1 MTEKLTQYQ
10 IDPDRVP
17 RHVAIIMDGNGR
29 WAKQKGHMRI
39 FGHRHGV
46 KAVRSAIESAAE
58 LGVKYLT
65 MYAFSTENWTRPQQ
79 EVNALMELLVST
91 IQDELPTLMK
101 NGIRLETIGNI
112 EQLPKKCQEQ
122 LRATK
127 EKTSAN
133 DRLTLILAL
142 SYSGRWDIIE
152 AVKRLAT
159 MVKEGEMEAASITDD
174 ELNAQLSTSK
184 YPHPDLL
191 IRSSGEQRIS
201 NFLMWEIAYSE
212 LYFTP
217 VLWPDF
223 TKDDFYKAI
232 VEYQG
237 RERRFGKTSEQIA

>member
-1 MTEKLTQYQ
+1 LTDRIAQYQ
-10 IDPDRVP
+10 IDLQRIPQ
-17 RHVAIIMDGNGR
+17 HVAVIMDGNGR

-46 KAVRSAIESAAE
+46 KAVRAAIEAGAE

-79 EVNALMELLVST
+79 EVSALMELLVST
-91 IQDELPTLMK
+91 IEDELPTLMK

-112 EQLPKKCQEQ
+112 EQLPAKCQVQ
-122 LRATK
+122 LTK
-127 EKTSAN
+127 TKAKTAEN
-133 DRLTLILAL
+133 DRLTLVLAL

-152 AVKRLAT
+152 AVKKVSKL
-159 MVKEGEMEAASITDD
+159 VEEGVLKSEDID
-174 ELNAQLSTSK
+174 ESVLNKALSTAQ

-212 LYFTP
+212 LYFSP

-223 TKDDFYKAI
+223 TKDDFYRAI
-232 VEYQG
+232 VDYQG

>member
-1 MTEKLTQYQ
+1 LSDSLSQYQ
-10 IDPDRVP
+10 IDQQRVP
-17 RHVAIIMDGNGR
+17 QHVAIIMDGNGR
-29 WAKQKGHMRI
+29 WAKQKGHIRI

-46 KAVRSAIESAAE
+46 KAVRAAIEAGAE

-79 EVNALMELLVST
+79 EVSALMELLVST
-91 IQDELPTLMK
+91 IEDELPTLMK

-112 EQLPKKCQEQ
+112 QQLPAKCQEQ
-122 LRATK
+122 LKKTK
-127 EKTSAN
+127 AKTAGN
-133 DRLTLILAL
+133 DRLTLVLAL

-152 AVKRLAT
+152 AVKKVAQQ
-159 MVKEGEMEAASITDD
+159 VEDGELKASEID
-174 ELNAQLSTSK
+174 EESLNRALSTAE

-223 TKDDFYKAI
+223 TKDDFYRAI
-232 VEYQG
+232 VDYQS

>member
-1 MTEKLTQYQ
+1 MTERISQYQ
-10 IDPDRVP
+10 IDPTRVP

-46 KAVRSAIESAAE
+46 KAVRGAIESGAE

-91 IQDELPTLMK
+91 IEDELPTLMK

-112 EQLPKKCQEQ
+112 AQLPEKCQAQ
-122 LRATK
+122 LRKTK
-127 EKTSAN
+127 EKTAGN
-133 DRLTLILAL
+133 DQLTLILAL
-142 SYSGRWDIIE
+142 SYSGRWDIAE
-152 AVKRLAT
+152 AVKSLAQS
-159 MVKEGEMEAASITDD
+159 VKDGVIEPNAITEDMISD
-174 ELNAQLSTSK
+174 ALSTAA

-223 TKDDFYKAI
+223 SKDDFYRAI

>member
-1 MTEKLTQYQ
+1 
-10 IDPDRVP
+10 
-17 RHVAIIMDGNGR
+17 
-29 WAKQKGHMRI
+29 MRI
-39 FGHRHGV
+39 FGHRNGV
-46 KAVRSAIESAAE
+46 KAVRASIEAGAE

-79 EVNALMELLVST
+79 EVHALMELLVST
-91 IQDELPTLMK
+91 IEDELPTLMK

-112 EQLPKKCQEQ
+112 AQLPEKCQKQ
-122 LRATK
+122 L
-127 EKTSAN
+127 EKTKTKTAAN
-133 DRLTLILAL
+133 DRLTLVLAL
-142 SYSGRWDIIE
+142 SYSSRWDIIE
-152 AVKRLAT
+152 AVKKVAQSVEQGSL
-159 MVKEGEMEAASITDD
+159 KSD
-174 ELNAQLSTSK
+174 EIDETVLNKALSTAK

-223 TKDDFYKAI
+223 TKDDFYRAI
-232 VEYQG
+232 VDYQG

>member
-1 MTEKLTQYQ
+1 LSDSLSQYQ
-10 IDPDRVP
+10 IDQQRVP
-17 RHVAIIMDGNGR
+17 QHVAIIMDGNGR

-46 KAVRSAIESAAE
+46 KAVRAAIEAGAE

-79 EVNALMELLVST
+79 EVSALMELLVST
-91 IQDELPTLMK
+91 IEDELPTLMK

-112 EQLPKKCQEQ
+112 QQLPAKCQEQ
-122 LRATK
+122 LKKTK
-127 EKTSAN
+127 AKTAGN
-133 DRLTLILAL
+133 DRLTLVLAL

-152 AVKRLAT
+152 AVKKVAQQ
-159 MVKEGEMEAASITDD
+159 VEDGELKASEID
-174 ELNAQLSTSK
+174 EESLNRALSTAE

-223 TKDDFYKAI
+223 TKDDFYRAI
-232 VEYQG
+232 VDYQS

>member
-1 MTEKLTQYQ
+1 LSDSLSQYQ
-10 IDPDRVP
+10 IDQQRVP
-17 RHVAIIMDGNGR
+17 QHVAIIMDGNGR

-46 KAVRSAIESAAE
+46 KAVRAAIEAGAE

-65 MYAFSTENWTRPQQ
+65 LYAFSTENWTRPQQ
-79 EVNALMELLVST
+79 EVSALMELLVST
-91 IQDELPTLMK
+91 IEDELPTLMK

-112 EQLPKKCQEQ
+112 QQLPAKCQEQ
-122 LRATK
+122 LKKTK
-127 EKTSAN
+127 AKTAGN
-133 DRLTLILAL
+133 DRLTLVLAL

-152 AVKRLAT
+152 AVKKVAQQ
-159 MVKEGEMEAASITDD
+159 VEDGELKASEID
-174 ELNAQLSTSK
+174 EESLNRALSTAE

-223 TKDDFYKAI
+223 TKDDFYRAI
-232 VEYQG
+232 VDYQS

>member
-1 MTEKLTQYQ
+1 MTDRIAQYQ
-10 IDPDRVP
+10 IDLQRVP
-17 RHVAIIMDGNGR
+17 QHVAIIMDGNGR
-29 WAKQKGHMRI
+29 WAKKKGYMRI

-46 KAVRSAIESAAE
+46 KSVSATIEAGVE

-79 EVNALMELLVST
+79 EVTALMELLVST
-91 IQDELPTLMK
+91 IEDELPTLMK

-112 EQLPKKCQEQ
+112 EQLPVKCQDQ
-122 LRATK
+122 LLKTK
-127 EKTSAN
+127 AKTAAN

-152 AVKRLAT
+152 AVKKVAKSVESGTLKA
-159 MVKEGEMEAASITDD
+159 D
-174 ELNAQLSTSK
+174 EIDEDVLNKALSTAQ

-223 TKDDFYKAI
+223 TKDDFYRAI
-232 VEYQG
+232 VDYQG

>member
-1 MTEKLTQYQ
+1 MSDSLSQYQ
-10 IDPDRVP
+10 IDPQRVP
-17 RHVAIIMDGNGR
+17 QHVAIIMDGNGR

-46 KAVRSAIESAAE
+46 KAVRAAIEAGAE

-79 EVNALMELLVST
+79 EVSALMELLVST
-91 IQDELPTLMK
+91 IEDELPTLMK

-112 EQLPKKCQEQ
+112 QQLPAKCQEQ
-122 LRATK
+122 LKKTK
-127 EKTSAN
+127 AKTAGN
-133 DRLTLILAL
+133 DRLTLVLAL

-152 AVKRLAT
+152 AVKKVAQQ
-159 MVKEGEMEAASITDD
+159 VEDGELKASEID
-174 ELNAQLSTSK
+174 EQSLNRALSTAE

-223 TKDDFYKAI
+223 TKDDFYRAI
-232 VEYQG
+232 VDYQS

>member
-1 MTEKLTQYQ
+1 MTEKISQYQ
-10 IDPDRVP
+10 IDPQRIP
-17 RHVAIIMDGNGR
+17 QHVAIIMDGNGR

-39 FGHRHGV
+39 FGHRNGV
-46 KAVRSAIESAAE
+46 KAVRAAIEAGAE

-91 IQDELPTLMK
+91 IEDELPTLMK

-112 EQLPKKCQEQ
+112 AQLPEKCQKQ
-122 LRATK
+122 L
-127 EKTSAN
+127 EKTKTKTAAN
-133 DRLTLILAL
+133 DRLTLVLAL
-142 SYSGRWDIIE
+142 SYSSRWDIIE
-152 AVKRLAT
+152 AVKKVAQSVEQGSLR
-159 MVKEGEMEAASITDD
+159 SD
-174 ELNAQLSTSK
+174 EIDETVLNQALSTAQ

-223 TKDDFYKAI
+223 TKDDFYRAI
-232 VEYQG
+232 VDYQG

>member
-1 MTEKLTQYQ
+1 MTDRIAQYQ
-10 IDPDRVP
+10 IDLQRVP
-17 RHVAIIMDGNGR
+17 QHVAIIMDGNGR

-46 KAVRSAIESAAE
+46 KAVRAAIEAGAE

-79 EVNALMELLVST
+79 EVTALMELLVST
-91 IQDELPTLMK
+91 IEDELPTLMK

-112 EQLPKKCQEQ
+112 GQLPVKCQDQ
-122 LRATK
+122 LTK
-127 EKTSAN
+127 TKAKTSAN

-152 AVKRLAT
+152 AVKKVAKSVESGTLKA
-159 MVKEGEMEAASITDD
+159 D
-174 ELNAQLSTSK
+174 EIDEDVLNKALSTAQ

-223 TKDDFYKAI
+223 TKDDFYRAI
-232 VEYQG
+232 VDYQG

>member
-1 MTEKLTQYQ
+1 
-10 IDPDRVP
+10 
-17 RHVAIIMDGNGR
+17 
-29 WAKQKGHMRI
+29 
-39 FGHRHGV
+39 
-46 KAVRSAIESAAE
+46 
-58 LGVKYLT
+58 

-91 IQDELPTLMK
+91 IEDELPTLMK

-112 EQLPKKCQEQ
+112 AQLPEKCQKQ
-122 LRATK
+122 L
-127 EKTSAN
+127 EKTKTKTAAN
-133 DRLTLILAL
+133 DRLTLVLAL
-142 SYSGRWDIIE
+142 SYSSRWDIIE
-152 AVKRLAT
+152 AVKKVAQSVEQGSL
-159 MVKEGEMEAASITDD
+159 KSD
-174 ELNAQLSTSK
+174 EIDETVLNKALSTAK

-223 TKDDFYKAI
+223 TKDDFYRAI
-232 VEYQG
+232 VDYQG

>member
-1 MTEKLTQYQ
+1 MTERIAQYQ
-10 IDPDRVP
+10 IDLQRVP
-17 RHVAIIMDGNGR
+17 QHVAIIMDGNGR

-46 KAVRSAIESAAE
+46 KAVRAAIEAGAE

-79 EVNALMELLVST
+79 EVTALMELLVST
-91 IQDELPTLMK
+91 IEDELPTFMK

-112 EQLPKKCQEQ
+112 EKLPKKCQDQ
-122 LRATK
+122 LFKTK
-127 EKTSAN
+127 AKTAQN

-152 AVKRLAT
+152 AVKRVSQA
-159 MVKEGEMEAASITDD
+159 VEKGELKSESIT
-174 ELNAQLSTSK
+174 ESTLNAALSTAE

-223 TKDDFYKAI
+223 SKDDFYRAI
-232 VEYQG
+232 VDYQG

>member
-1 MTEKLTQYQ
+1 MTEKISQYQ
-10 IDPDRVP
+10 IDPQRIP
-17 RHVAIIMDGNGR
+17 QHVAIIMDGNGR

-39 FGHRHGV
+39 FGHRNGV
-46 KAVRSAIESAAE
+46 KAVRAAIEAGAE

-91 IQDELPTLMK
+91 IEDELPNLMK

-112 EQLPKKCQEQ
+112 TQLPEKCQKQ
-122 LRATK
+122 L
-127 EKTSAN
+127 EKTKTKTAAN
-133 DRLTLILAL
+133 DRLTLVLAL
-142 SYSGRWDIIE
+142 SYSSRWDIIE
-152 AVKRLAT
+152 AVKKMAQSVEQGSLRSDEIDETVLN
-159 MVKEGEMEAASITDD
+159 EA
-174 ELNAQLSTSK
+174 LSTAK

-212 LYFTP
+212 LYFTS

-223 TKDDFYKAI
+223 TKDDFYRAI
-232 VEYQG
+232 VDYQG
-237 RERRFGKTSEQIA
+237 RERRFGKTSEQIT

>member
-1 MTEKLTQYQ
+1 MTEKISQYQ
-10 IDPDRVP
+10 IDPQRIP
-17 RHVAIIMDGNGR
+17 QHVAIIMDGNGR

-39 FGHRHGV
+39 FGHRNGV
-46 KAVRSAIESAAE
+46 KAVRASIEAGAE

-91 IQDELPTLMK
+91 IEDELPTLMK

-112 EQLPKKCQEQ
+112 AQLPEKCQKQ
-122 LRATK
+122 L
-127 EKTSAN
+127 EKTKTKTAAN
-133 DRLTLILAL
+133 DRLTLVLAL
-142 SYSGRWDIIE
+142 SYSSRWDIIE
-152 AVKRLAT
+152 AVKKVAQSVEQGSLR
-159 MVKEGEMEAASITDD
+159 SD
-174 ELNAQLSTSK
+174 EIDETVLNKALSTAK

-223 TKDDFYKAI
+223 TKDDFYRAI
-232 VEYQG
+232 VDYQG